1 MGPPRRRGGTQMT
14 TTAAKRPIEELR
26 ALAEAGAR
34 ELAGDPDNG
43 VPEAN
48 PADVIRWVSRNF
60 DTAACAVACS
70 MADAALPHYVAQ
82 YQPGVDEIGRASCR
96 ERGKGSAG
104 AVSLQQ
110 NEHQDQRWDTSS
122 EEWK

>member
-1 MGPPRRRGGTQMT
+1 MSTTNPTASPTQTPTRPRPEP
-14 TTAAKRPIEELR
+14 RPVEELK

-34 ELAGDPDNG
+34 ELAGDPENG

-82 YQPGVDEIGRASCR
+82 YQPGVD
-96 ERGKGSAG
+96 
-104 AVSLQQ
+104 VL
-110 NEHQDQRWDTSS
+110 
-122 EEWK
+122 